1 MHVVIFGLTVS
12 SSWGNGHATL
22 WRGFLKAMSRRG
34 HTATFYERDVPYY
47 ATTRD
52 GWEPPA
58 GIALRLFDS
67 FESIRGEAAHELAY
81 ADVALVTS
89 YCGDGPAASRLVL
102 DSRAQVRAF
111 YDLDT
116 PVTLEAL
123 STGAGVP
130 YLPAEGLAEFDIV
143 LSYTGGRALEELT
156 TRLGARAVSPLYGWV
171 DPEVHFPVPPRQEY
185 RSALSYLGT
194 YAPDRQRALE
204 ELFVTPARDL
214 SEQRFIIGGAQYPAS
229 FPWSQNIFFVSHMPP
244 SLHPAFFSSSRFTL
258 NVTRRAMADYGFCP
272 SGRIFEAAACGTPLI
287 SDKWAGLEAFLQPGL
302 EIFTASTSSDVL
314 AALSLSDQERG
325 RIAEAARAR
334 VLAHHTAERRVVEFE
349 SICQSVATRL
359 PPIPE
364 MAEG

>member
-47 ATTRD
+47 AATRD
-52 GWEPPA
+52 GWEAPP
-58 GIALRLFDS
+58 GIALKLFDS
-67 FESIRGEAAHELAY
+67 FENIQAEAARELAR

-89 YCGDGPAASRLVL
+89 YCGDGDAASRLVL

-116 PVTLEAL
+116 PVTLDTL
-123 STGAGVP
+123 RIGARVA
-130 YLPAEGLAEFDIV
+130 YLPAEGLSEFDIV

-156 TRLGARAVSPLYGWV
+156 GRLGARAVAPLYGWV
-171 DPEVHFPVPPRQEY
+171 DPEMHFPVPPCEEY

-194 YAPDRQRALE
+194 YADDRQQMLE
-204 ELFVTPARDL
+204 ELFVIPARRL
-214 SEQRFIIGGAQYPAS
+214 PEERFLIGGAQYPSS

-258 NVTRRAMADYGFCP
+258 NVTRRAMAEYGFCP

-287 SDKWAGLEAFLQPGL
+287 SDTWSGLETFLQPDV
-302 EIFTASTSSDVL
+302 EILTASTSADVVR
-314 AALSLSDQERG
+314 ALSLSDVEHM

-334 VLAHHTAERRVVEFE
+334 VLAHHTAEQRVAEFE
-349 SICQSVATRL
+349 SICQSIATAS